1 MLARIGTKLLESGNI
16 LDEDLG
22 LDENDLVM
30 DLMNANDKLSKIMF
44 LNRNF
49 EDLRAQKEVSKRVKT
64 QASETNTLA
73 QESIGSKD
81 IKLVAL
87 LSTIQRPKGS
97 LRSQENESPIFTTI
111 KEWSEELEKQLEGD
125 NIDS

>member
-16 LDEDLG
+16 LDEELG
-22 LDENDLVM
+22 IDENDLVM
-30 DLMNANDKLSKIMF
+30 DLMNANDKLSKALF

-49 EDLRAQKEVSKRVKT
+49 EDLRVQKEASKRVKT

-73 QESIGSKD
+73 QESTGSKE

-87 LSTIQRPKGS
+87 LSTV
-97 LRSQENESPIFTTI
+97 
-111 KEWSEELEKQLEGD
+111 
-125 NIDS
+125 

>member
-87 LSTIQRPKGS
+87 LSTIQRPKGR